1 VIQLDAFIFAAALLL
16 LTPGPTNTL
25 LAAGGA
31 LMGARR
37 ALPLITAELLGYAV
51 AIATLEAFVAP
62 LVESVAWVRLA
73 LRIGCAL
80 YLAYTAWLIWN
91 APQADADRA
100 ITWRRVFFATL
111 SNPKALVFVFVI
123 LPPRSIGVTELVQP
137 YGLTLAAL
145 MALAGSAWVAL
156 GAAIHAGARGRGGLT
171 IRRTSSVVV
180 GLFSALILASTLP
193 QAAAAAVHA
202 AGGGPEAAAA
212 R

>member
-1 VIQLDAFIFAAALLL
+1 MIELDAFILAAALLL

-51 AIATLEAFVAP
+51 AIVTLEIFLAP
-62 LVESVAWVRLA
+62 LIESLAWVRLA
-73 LRIGCAL
+73 LRIGCAI
-80 YLAYTAWLIWN
+80 YLAYTAWLIWR
-91 APQADADRA
+91 APQGGGERA
-100 ITWRRVFFATL
+100 ITWRRVFLATL

-123 LPPRSIGVTELVQP
+123 LPPRSIGVAELVQP
-137 YGLTLAAL
+137 YVIALFVL
-145 MALAGSAWVAL
+145 MALAGGVWVTL
-156 GAAIHAGARGRGGLT
+156 GVAVHAGARGRGGLT

-180 GLFSALILASTLP
+180 GLFSALILASSLP
-193 QAAAAAVHA
+193 SAASSAAPIHA
-202 AGGGPEAAAA
+202 ASD

>member
-51 AIATLEAFVAP
+51 AIATLEVFMAP
-62 LVESVAWVRLA
+62 LIDSVGWVRLA

-80 YLAYTAWLIWN
+80 YLAYTAWLIWT
-91 APQADADRA
+91 APQANGERA
-100 ITWRRVFFATL
+100 VTWRGVFLATL

-123 LPPRSIGVTELVQP
+123 LPPRSIGVAELVQP
-137 YGLTLAAL
+137 YAVILFAL
-145 MALAGSAWVAL
+145 IALAGSVWVSL
-156 GAAIHAGARGRGGLT
+156 GAAIHAGARGRGGLA
-171 IRRTSSVVV
+171 IRRASSVVV
-180 GLFSALILASTLP
+180 ALFSALILASTLP
-193 QAAAAAVHA
+193 PAASIAAPATRSS
-202 AGGGPEAAAA
+202 G
-212 R
+212 

>member
-1 VIQLDAFIFAAALLL
+1 LIELDAFILAAALLL

-37 ALPLITAELLGYAV
+37 ALPLISAELLGYAV
-51 AIATLEAFVAP
+51 AIVTLEVFVAP

-73 LRIGCAL
+73 LRVGCAA
-80 YLAYTAWLIWN
+80 YLAYTAWLIWK
-91 APQADADRA
+91 APHHDSERA

-123 LPPRSIGVTELVQP
+123 LPPRSIGVAELVQP
-137 YGLTLAAL
+137 YGLSLCAL
-145 MALAGSAWVAL
+145 TALAGGAWVCL

-180 GLFSALILASTLP
+180 ALFSALILASALP
-193 QAAAAAVHA
+193 STTATAAQVHA
-202 AGGGPEAAAA
+202 AGQ

>member
-1 VIQLDAFIFAAALLL
+1 MIELDAFILAAALLL

-31 LMGARR
+31 LRGARR

-51 AIATLEAFVAP
+51 GIATLEIFVAP
-62 LVESVAWVRLA
+62 LVESLAWVQLV

-80 YLAYTAWLIWN
+80 YLAYTAWLIWM
-91 APQADADRA
+91 APPDDAERA
-100 ITWRRVFFATL
+100 ITWRRVFFATV

-123 LPPRSIGVTELVQP
+123 LPPRSIGVAELVQS
-137 YGLTLAAL
+137 YVIILFAL
-145 MALAGSAWVAL
+145 MALAGGAWVAL
-156 GAAIHAGARGRGGLT
+156 GAAVHAGARGRGGLT

-193 QAAAAAVHA
+193 STTSNAAPIQAADR
-202 AGGGPEAAAA
+202 G
-212 R
+212 

>member
-1 VIQLDAFIFAAALLL
+1 MTELDAFILAAALLL

-31 LMGARR
+31 IMGARR
-37 ALPLITAELLGYAV
+37 ALPLITAELLGYAT
-51 AIATLEAFVAP
+51 AILALEVFVAP
-62 LVESVAWVRLA
+62 LAESLAWVRLS

-80 YLAYTAWLIWN
+80 YLAYTAWLIWR
-91 APQADADRA
+91 APQDDAERA

-123 LPPRSIGVTELVQP
+123 LPPRSIGVADLVQP
-137 YGLTLAAL
+137 YAIILFAL
-145 MALAGSAWVAL
+145 MALAGSAWVSL
-156 GAAIHAGARGRGGLT
+156 GAAIRAGVGGRGGLA

-180 GLFSALILASTLP
+180 AIFSVLILASILP
-193 QAAAAAVHA
+193 PAASTAAPIHAV
-202 AGGGPEAAAA
+202 GG